1 MVIKRKPKPLFFV
14 VILTV
19 LAVILLL
26 TGSVCI
32 YLAQPVDRND
42 DTSIEVVIP
51 NGSSTRQIASILKEK
66 NLIRSDTYFSIF
78 TRVFSHKVLKASTY
92 KFSKSMSLTEIV
104 QSLEKG
110 SSYDPDRLVMTFKEG
125 QRLLQYVSVIEK
137 QTSYSE
143 EEILLIMND
152 TEFLHSLI
160 QKYWFLTDSILNPS
174 IYYPLEG
181 YLAPDTYFFKKDVDV
196 KTIVET
202 LLDEQEQN
210 LEKYRNYLNE
220 ENVHSIFTMA
230 SVVELEGTN
239 TENRKEIVG
248 IFQNR
253 ISNRMNMG
261 SDVTTYYA
269 LQLPLTKDLTS
280 SQFSVV
286 NPYNTRASNMGGKL
300 PVGPICNP
308 SISSIEAS
316 VFPKDND
323 YFYFVADKNGKIYYT
338 RTLQEHEQ
346 KVAEI
351 KKNGDWIW

>member
-1 MVIKRKPKPLFFV
+1 MVIKRKPKPLFYV
-14 VILTV
+14 IILTV
-19 LAVILLL
+19 LAVLLL
-26 TGSVCI
+26 IMGSVCI
-32 YLAQPVDRND
+32 YLALPVDKND
-42 DTSIEVVIP
+42 DTTIEVVIP
-51 NGSSTRQIASILKEK
+51 SGASTRQIASILKEK
-66 NLIRSDTYFSIF
+66 EVIRSEKYFSIF

-92 KFSKSMSLTEIV
+92 KFNKSMSLTDIV

-143 EEILLIMND
+143 EEILLIIND
-152 TEFLHSLI
+152 KEFLQSLI
-160 QKYWFLTDSILNPS
+160 EKYWFLTNSILNSS

-181 YLAPDTYFFKKDVDV
+181 YLAPDTYFFKKDVDI
-196 KTIVET
+196 KTIIET
-202 LLDEQEQN
+202 LLDEQEKN
-210 LEKYRNYLNE
+210 LEKYRDYFNE

-269 LQLPLTKDLTS
+269 LQLPLTMDLS
-280 SQFSVV
+280 SNQFSVM
-286 NPYNTRASNMGGKL
+286 NPYNTRATNMGGKL

-308 SISSIEAS
+308 SMSSIEAS
-316 VFPKDND
+316 VFPNDND
-323 YFYFVADKNGKIYYT
+323 YFYFVADKNGRIYYT
-338 RTLQEHEQ
+338 KTLQEHEQ